1 MHKFCSYE
9 TDEVFATH
17 WILLPEKPRNQYDM
31 SLHLT
36 EIERVKTISKED
48 FYNNYVRK
56 QKPLVIEQLTVD
68 WPAYEK
74 WKFAYMKSMAGDQT
88 VPLYDDR
95 PVSHKDGFNQA
106 HARMKMSDYIDLLE
120 SKPTNYR
127 IFLYNLMKQV
137 PKLREDFQ
145 WPDIGL
151 KLVKQLPMLFFGGEN
166 SRVFM
171 HYDIDY
177 SNILHFHF
185 QGTKQC
191 ILFAPSET
199 PYLYK
204 VPHAL
209 ISREDID
216 FDHPDFD
223 KWPALERAQ
232 GLICNL
238 KHGEMLYMPEGYW
251 HYMKYLTPG
260 FSMSL
265 RAFPR
270 KIGNIGKAIYNI
282 FVMRHFDNFMRRYK
296 GQQWIDYKNEKAIE
310 NTHKNLQLFERERRM
325 SA

>member
-1 MHKFCSYE
+1 MG
-9 TDEVFATH
+9 
-17 WILLPEKPRNQYDM
+17 
-31 SLHLT
+31 LHLS
-36 EIERVKTISKED
+36 EIERVKTISKAD

-56 QKPLVIEQLTVD
+56 QKPLVIEQLTAD

-74 WKFAYMKSMAGDQT
+74 WRLAYIKEIAGDKT

-95 PVSHKDGFNQA
+95 PVSHKDKFNEA
-106 HARMKMSDYIDLLE
+106 HAEMKMSEYIDLLE
-120 SKPTNYR
+120 KEPTNYR
-127 IFLYNLMKQV
+127 IFLYNLMKEV
-137 PKLREDFQ
+137 PVLKNDFK

-185 QGTKQC
+185 HGTKQC
-191 ILFAPSET
+191 VIFAPDQT
-199 PYLYK
+199 PYMYK

-216 FDHPDFD
+216 FDNPDFE
-223 KWPALERAQ
+223 KWPALAKAK
-232 GLICNL
+232 GYVTKLN
-238 KHGEMLYMPEGYW
+238 HGEMLYMPEGYW

-270 KIGNIGKAIYNI
+270 KLSNLAKAAYNVAI
-282 FVMRHFDNFMRRYK
+282 MRHFDTWMRKRK
-296 GQQWIDYKNEKAIE
+296 GQQWIDYKNKRAIE
-310 NTHKNLQLFERERRM
+310 DTHRNLGIQIPN
-325 SA
+325 

>member
-1 MHKFCSYE
+1 
-9 TDEVFATH
+9 
-17 WILLPEKPRNQYDM
+17 M

-36 EIERVKTISKED
+36 EIERVKTISKQD
-48 FYNNYVRK
+48 FYRNYVKK
-56 QKPLVIEQLTVD
+56 QKPLVIEQLTTD
-68 WPAYEK
+68 WPAYRK
-74 WKFAYMKSMAGDQT
+74 WKFEYMKDLAGEKT

-106 HARMKMSDYIDLLE
+106 HAQMKMSDYIDLLQ

-137 PKLREDFQ
+137 PKLRDDFK

-204 VPHAL
+204 VPFAL
-209 ISREDID
+209 ISREDMD
-216 FDHPDFD
+216 LDQPDFD
-223 KWPALERAQ
+223 KWPALEKAH

-265 RAFPR
+265 RAFPK

-282 FVMRHFDNFMRRYK
+282 VIMRHFDNFMRKYK
-296 GQQWIDYKNEKAIE
+296 GQAWIDYKNEQAII
-310 NTHKNLQLFERERRM
+310 NTHKHLNLEQHEHRL

>member
-1 MHKFCSYE
+1 MM
-9 TDEVFATH
+9 
-17 WILLPEKPRNQYDM
+17 P
-31 SLHLT
+31 LHLT
-36 EIERVKTISKED
+36 EIERVKTITKED
-48 FYNNYVRK
+48 FFNNYVRK
-56 QKPLVIEQLTVD
+56 QKPVIVEQLTHD

-74 WKFAYMKSMAGDQT
+74 WKLNYIKDIAGNKI

-95 PVSHKDGFNQA
+95 PVSHKDGFNEA
-106 HARMKMSDYIDLLE
+106 HAKMKMADYIDLLL

-127 IFLYNLMKQV
+127 IFLYNLMKEV
-137 PKLREDFQ
+137 PSLKNDFK

-166 SRVFM
+166 SKVFI

-185 QGTKQC
+185 HGKKRC
-191 ILFAPSET
+191 ILFEPSQT

-216 FDHPDFD
+216 FDNPDFE
-223 KWPALERAQ
+223 KWPALKHAR
-232 GLICNL
+232 GLVADL
-238 KHGEMLYMPEGYW
+238 EHGEMLYMPEGYW
-251 HYMKYLTPG
+251 HYMKYITSG

-270 KIGNIGKAIYNI
+270 KISNLGKAAYNVFI
-282 FVMRHFDNFMRRYK
+282 MRNFDNIMRKYK
-296 GQQWIDYKNEKAIE
+296 GQSWIDYKNRQAIV
-310 NTHKNLQLFERERRM
+310 NTHKNLKLPL
-325 SA
+325 